1 MNKKLAAAGDSDD
14 KENSSLQKVFE
25 LFVHI
30 PIFYSNLCEFFKIA
44 FSPLSPQKKKKTSKN
59 KKLASAGDSS
69 DEEENNTFE
78 EKVFELFVHIPIFYS
93 NLCEFFKI
101 AFTPLSPK
109 KDSAGDS
116 DDEEE
121 NNSFYEKVFEF
132 FFVFIYCTVIGV
144 NFSSSCLS

>member
-30 PIFYSNLCEFFKIA
+30 PIFYSNLCEFFKID
-44 FSPLSPQKKKKTSKN
+44 FS
-59 KKLASAGDSS
+59 
-69 DEEENNTFE
+69 
-78 EKVFELFVHIPIFYS
+78 
-93 NLCEFFKI
+93 
-101 AFTPLSPK
+101 PLSPK

-121 NNSFYEKVFEF
+121 NSSFYEKVFEL

>member
-93 NLCEFFKI
+93 N
-101 AFTPLSPK
+101 
-109 KDSAGDS
+109 
-116 DDEEE
+116 
-121 NNSFYEKVFEF
+121 FYEKVFEL